1 MAECGGVDLAPIA
14 RQQRQ
19 IITDLGTLRE
29 DMAVLTAIVLRQD
42 STLTALLTEV
52 RAMLPQHGRLAD
64 RVSALDE
71 PARGA
76 GARRLAGRGAA
87 TATRPCAAPAGRCG

>member
-1 MAECGGVDLAPIA
+1 MAESGGVDLALIA

-29 DMAVLTAIVLRQD
+29 DMSVLTAIVLRQD

-52 RAMLPQHGRLAD
+52 RAMHSQHSRLAN
-64 RVSALDE
+64 RVTALEE
-71 PARGA
+71 PAR
-76 GARRLAGRGAA
+76 
-87 TATRPCAAPAGRCG
+87 